1 MVLLRVSNTS
11 VIETTTVGN
20 SRTSRS
26 RLRSFY
32 SASDER
38 DAPAPARDG
47 RRGDAPL
54 PAACRWAP
62 FRLAIFR
69 TLPARRVRLTV
80 CSLVSS
86 SYQRDTID
94 TDPITLDR
102 VTPRTIVHNQ
112 SPVQKHR
119 GEPGHSDTH
128 TRDEH
133 TVAHGTR
140 TVQSG

>member
-1 MVLLRVSNTS
+1 MS
-11 VIETTTVGN
+11 ETRPRRRAT
-20 SRTSRS
+20 
-26 RLRSFY
+26 
-32 SASDER
+32 A
-38 DAPAPARDG
+38 DAATHPP
-47 RRGDAPL
+47 PL